1 MADVQYSEA
10 ASATYDVNFLARGKR
25 FEVDSETTIFILII
39 HHSFLHGQECL
50 FWMMTCWD
58 N

>member
-50 FWMMTCWD
+50 F
-58 N
+58 